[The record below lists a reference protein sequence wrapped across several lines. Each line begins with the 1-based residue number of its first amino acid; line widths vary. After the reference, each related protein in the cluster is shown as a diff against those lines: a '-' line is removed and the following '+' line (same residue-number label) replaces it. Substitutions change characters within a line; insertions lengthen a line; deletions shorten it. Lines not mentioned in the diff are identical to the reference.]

1 MTSMEWKE
9 FVIQTENEAVEAISN
24 ILNEFGANGVVIVDP
39 TDLTKEKRAFYGE
52 LYELKAAN
60 YPEEGILVKAYFVHN
75 SEWDEKLQ
83 AITEKITGLQAFN
96 IDIGLNHVTIHDVKE
111 EDWENEWKKYFKP
124 LPITK
129 NLTIVPSWETYEKKH
144 DDEKIISIDPGMAFG
159 TGTHPT
165 TILSMEALEKMITQ
179 DDVILDVGSGSGV
192 LSIGAILSGAQHV
205 YAFDLDEVAVN
216 STRLNA
222 ELNQMQEKITTQSND
237 LLKGIR
243 QQANMIVSNIL
254 ADILL
259 GLIDDAWDNLVDD
272 GYFITS
278 GIIASKQDLV
288 KDALLKKGFH
298 LVETNEMN
306 NWISFIAQKKTR

>member
-1 MTSMEWKE
+1 MEWKE

-39 TDLTKEKRAFYGE
+39 SDLTKEKRAFFGE
-52 LYELKAAN
+52 LYELDAAN
-60 YPEEGILVKAYFVHN
+60 YPKEGILVKAYFVDN
-75 SEWDEKLQ
+75 REWAEKLQ
-83 AITEKITGLQAFN
+83 EITKQITALEQYDIN
-96 IDIGLNHVTIHDVKE
+96 IGLNQVTVHDVKE

-129 NLTIVPSWETYEKKH
+129 SLTIVPSWESYEAKA
-144 DDEKIISIDPGMAFG
+144 DEKIISIDPGMAFG

-165 TILSMEALEKMITQ
+165 TVLSMEALEKKITEG
-179 DDVILDVGSGSGV
+179 DTILDVGSGSGV
-192 LSIGAILSGAQHV
+192 LAIGSILLGAKHV
-205 YAFDLDEVAVN
+205 YAYDLDEVAVN

-222 ELNQMQEKITTQSND
+222 SLNQMQEQITSQSND
-237 LLKGIR
+237 LLKGVKQEADI
-243 QQANMIVSNIL
+243 IVSNIL

-259 GLIDDAWDNLVDD
+259 RLIDDAWDNLVDQ

-278 GIIASKQDLV
+278 GIIASKQEMV
-288 KDALLKKGFH
+288 KDALLAKGFDII
-298 LVETNEMN
+298 ETNELN

>member
-1 MTSMEWKE
+1 MEWKE
-9 FVIQTENEAVEAISN
+9 FVIQTENEAVEPISN

-39 TDLTKEKRAFYGE
+39 ADLTKEKRAFYGE
-52 LYELKAAN
+52 LYELDATN

-83 AITEKITGLQAFN
+83 EITGKITALQDFN
-96 IDIGLNHVTIHDVKE
+96 IDIGLNYVTIHDVKE

-129 NLTIVPSWETYEKKH
+129 NLTIVPSLETYEKQH
-144 DDEKIISIDPGMAFG
+144 ENEKIISIDPGMAFG

-165 TILSMEALEKMITQ
+165 TVLSMEALEEMIAQ
-179 DDVILDVGSGSGV
+179 DDVVLDVGSGSGV
-192 LSIGAILSGAQHV
+192 LSIGAVLLGAQHV

-222 ELNQMQEKITTQSND
+222 DLNHMQKNITTQSND
-237 LLKGIR
+237 LLKGIT
-243 QQANMIVSNIL
+243 QQADIIVSNIL

-259 GLIDDAWDNLVDD
+259 RLIDDAWDNLVDD

-278 GIIASKQDLV
+278 GIIASKQQLV
-288 KDALLKKGFH
+288 QDALIEKGFH
-298 LVETNEMN
+298 IVKTNELN